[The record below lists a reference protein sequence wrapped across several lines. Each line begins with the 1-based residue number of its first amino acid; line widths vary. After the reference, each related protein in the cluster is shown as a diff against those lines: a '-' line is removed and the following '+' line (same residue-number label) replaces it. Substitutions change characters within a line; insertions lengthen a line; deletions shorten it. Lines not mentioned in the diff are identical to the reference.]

1 MFTEKGNIWVER
13 ERNVCGGLEG
23 VLCVEGIVGVCVYG
37 VCVCVERGVAKE
49 CSKEGVASEGCGK

>member
-37 VCVCVERGVAKE
+37 VCVCG
-49 CSKEGVASEGCGK
+49 EGCGKGVQQGGCGK